1 MGHIV
6 DNAVDVGPLCFP
18 SVRSK
23 TVIRSDTLLGNHV
36 SCHRLLPSR
45 TDSATTGKKLDA
57 EGVVVWGHIH
67 AFVVDVGPF
76 LRLFRFTP
84 SQQKASLLTSPQK
97 RKNFHICYSPK
108 MFPGKHSVAVKQ
120 FKRKSRFRL
129 LRHIP
134 HILVDD
140 GALFPFSPSGT
151 DTATVN

>member
-84 SQQKASLLTSPQK
+84 SQQKASLLTSGNRNKSAFVTAP
-97 RKNFHICYSPK
+97 RCSPGNV
-108 MFPGKHSVAVKQ
+108 P
-120 FKRKSRFRL
+120 
-129 LRHIP
+129 
-134 HILVDD
+134 
-140 GALFPFSPSGT
+140 
-151 DTATVN
+151 